1 MIFISVIR
9 YSTLSTLLLLS
20 VNLYAETSE
29 NTKNRIDNACLRQA
43 VSLVNQL
50 KSEIYTDMYSTQSN
64 KIVKLATSTC
74 RDQFNQSNNQEAV
87 AATTPAKA
95 ETTSDDKT
103 ATASAE
109 ESEDDSESSIFDI
122 FTEEPV
128 RKPGNER
135 LRKHKK

>member
-1 MIFISVIR
+1 MKLIRVIC
-9 YSTLSTLLLLS
+9 YSTLCTLLLLS

-50 KSEIYTDMYSTQSN
+50 KSEIYTDMDSTQSN

-74 RDQFNQSNNQEAV
+74 RTQFNQMNNQEAV
-87 AATTPAKA
+87 AATTPTKA
-95 ETTSDDKT
+95 EKT
-103 ATASAE
+103 GDEKTASAE
-109 ESEDDSESSIFDI
+109 EESSDRSIFDI
-122 FTEEPV
+122 LKEKPV

-135 LRKHKK
+135 LSRHKK

>member
-1 MIFISVIR
+1 MKLISVVH
-9 YSTLSTLLLLS
+9 YSIPGTLLLLS

-50 KSEIYTDMYSTQSN
+50 KSEIYTDMDSTQSN
-64 KIVKLATSTC
+64 KIVKLATNTC
-74 RDQFNQSNNQEAV
+74 RTQFNQINNQQAV
-87 AATTPAKA
+87 AAIEPAKKEIPEA
-95 ETTSDDKT
+95 VTPE
-103 ATASAE
+103 E
-109 ESEDDSESSIFDI
+109 ESSDRSIFDI
-122 FTEEPV
+122 LTEKPV

>member
-50 KSEIYTDMYSTQSN
+50 KSDIYTDMDSTQSN
-64 KIVKLATSTC
+64 KIVKLATNTC
-74 RDQFNQSNNQEAV
+74 RTQFNQTNNQEAV
-87 AATTPAKA
+87 AATNPTKA
-95 ETTSDDKT
+95 EKTSDEK
-103 ATASAE
+103 TASAE

>member
-1 MIFISVIR
+1 MKLISVVR
-9 YSTLSTLLLLS
+9 YSTLCTLLLLS

-50 KSEIYTDMYSTQSN
+50 KSELYTDMDSTQSN
-64 KIVKLATSTC
+64 KIVELATSTC
-74 RDQFNQSNNQEAV
+74 RTQFNQTNNQQAV
-87 AATTPAKA
+87 AAIEPAKK
-95 ETTSDDKT
+95 ET
-103 ATASAE
+103 AE
-109 ESEDDSESSIFDI
+109 EESSDRSIFDI

>member
-1 MIFISVIR
+1 MKVISVVH
-9 YSTLSTLLLLS
+9 YSIPGTLLLLS

-50 KSEIYTDMYSTQSN
+50 KSELYTDMDSTQSN

-74 RDQFNQSNNQEAV
+74 RTQFNQTNNQQAV
-87 AATTPAKA
+87 AAIEPAKK
-95 ETTSDDKT
+95 ET
-103 ATASAE
+103 AE
-109 ESEDDSESSIFDI
+109 EESSDRSIFDI